1 MGSAIPAGYVE
12 VSKGVY
18 ERSDIIKKRSVGRK
32 TVLPTKGKSRNSES
46 KSPVQHGAV
55 GKAGGKKT
63 HTGRVLVRITIF
75 RKRLV
80 DPCNAGQ
87 KYLVDCLRYVGL
99 LVDDREQDIALEI
112 RQEKTREE
120 EETLIELFRDTEPIR
135 C

>member
-1 MGSAIPAGYVE
+1 MKELPAGYVE

-18 ERSDIIKKRSVGRK
+18 ERVDVIKKRAVGRK
-32 TVLPTKGKSRNSES
+32 TIFPAKSASRNS
-46 KSPVQHGAV
+46 KPKPPVLNGAV
-55 GKAGGKKT
+55 GEAGREKKN
-63 HTGRVLVRITIF
+63 TGRILVRITVF

-112 RQEKTREE
+112 RQEKTRGE
-120 EETLIELFRDTEPIR
+120 EETLIELFNDAGAV
-135 C
+135 

>member
-1 MGSAIPAGYVE
+1 MKELPAGYVE

-18 ERSDIIKKRSVGRK
+18 ERIDVIKKRAVGGK
-32 TVLPTKGKSRNSES
+32 AVLPAKSKSRNGKS
-46 KSPVQHGAV
+46 KPPVLNGSV
-55 GKAGGKKT
+55 GKACGEKT
-63 HTGRVLVRITIF
+63 HTGRILVRITVF

-112 RQEKTREE
+112 RQEKTRGE
-120 EETLIELFRDTEPIR
+120 EETLIELFNDAGSI
-135 C
+135 